1 MATRELTSDFHSASI
16 SPVKNIAGFVQ
27 MDFGS
32 ESIYL
37 TNAAYDITWNG
48 QNWRGVAQMGQVESV
63 EEVIGVSAKALRF
76 TISGVDTTK
85 LGMAMTENFRN
96 LPAKFWLGLIEPGT
110 GIIPDPVQVFIGR
123 MSEMIV
129 QRGNIASISVTV
141 ESAMAA
147 WGRPNTR
154 RFSDADQQS
163 EYPGDLGLQY
173 VAEISS
179 GRELIWGRT

>member
-1 MATRELTSDFHSASI
+1 MATRDLTSDFHSASA

-32 ESIYL
+32 ESIYV
-37 TNAAYDITWNG
+37 TNAAYDIDWNS
-48 QNWRGVAQMGQVESV
+48 QNWRGVAQLGQVESV
-63 EEVIGVSAKALRF
+63 EEAIGVSAKALKF

-85 LGMAMTENFRN
+85 LSMAMNENFRN
-96 LPAKFWLGLIEPGT
+96 RPAKFWLGLIDPGT
-110 GIIPDPVQVFIGR
+110 GIVPDPALIFIGR
-123 MSEMIV
+123 MSEMTV
-129 QRGNIASISVTV
+129 QRGNISSISVTA

-154 RFSDADQQS
+154 RFSDADQQA

-173 VAEISS
+173 VAELAS